1 MMMLAM
7 VSSMMLSIGDDVDND
22 GCHDD
27 GDDVDKLLGDVIHDN
42 KWNSLRWSD
51 EPLPLK
57 WWSFT
62 NLLVCVNTKK

>member
-42 KWNSLRWSD
+42 K
-51 EPLPLK
+51 
-57 WWSFT
+57 
-62 NLLVCVNTKK
+62 